1 MAPKPLTY
9 KERDVRQ
16 AISALGRA
24 GLPVKLLE
32 IDKDG
37 KISLHVG
44 VPHEKTCHGGDSND
58 NADGEAWDRRLEE
71 LEKQRQDEQ
80 DD

>member
-16 AISALGRA
+16 AINALGRA

-44 VPHEKTCHGGDSND
+44 VPQAKCCGDSETSGETNEWD
-58 NADGEAWDRRLEE
+58 EVLDQIDPLKDGE
-71 LEKQRQDEQ
+71 
-80 DD
+80 

>member
-16 AISALGRA
+16 AINALGRA

-44 VPHEKTCHGGDSND
+44 VPQAKCCGGDETTPEGTNEWDEVLDRIEQSK
-58 NADGEAWDRRLEE
+58 DGD
-71 LEKQRQDEQ
+71 
-80 DD
+80 